1 MGVVLNQSIKNTVVT
16 YFGFG
21 IGAVNAL
28 FLYTNFLGKTHY
40 GMVAFL
46 LSASNI
52 MMPLMAF
59 GVQNTMIRFYSKYP
73 SVQERENFLS
83 FMLFMPLLL
92 IIPVSAITY
101 FFYDQIAV
109 LILDK
114 NPEIKPFLWLIPILG
129 ICMGYFEVYYAW
141 VKVHMQSVVGN
152 FINEVFVRVIIF
164 VLLFGVYWNWISKDE
179 FIYALFGAYLFQL
192 IAMKSYAMFVK
203 MPKFTFTIPKNVKEI
218 FGYSFFIILSGS
230 VAVLLMDFDKVMIP
244 SYRNISDNALYSV
257 AIFIA
262 TVIAVPSRAM
272 LQIIYPITA
281 RLMNENKLEELND
294 LYKKSALNLQVFGGL
309 VMIGIFL
316 NIKEL
321 YKLIPGEYSGG
332 IAVVFII
339 GLTKFYDVILGNNNA
354 IILNTKYYR
363 TVLFFGLFLVFMMV
377 MLNMLLIPVY
387 GIVGAAWAT
396 LISVMVYNSIKLLF
410 VVKKMNLYPFTINTV
425 KSFGIIIAVFCMF
438 YFWDFPFNPIINI
451 ILKSILIT
459 IVYVTLN
466 YKFKISLEING
477 FILQF
482 LKRVGFVS
490 K

>member
-1 MGVVLNQSIKNTVVT
+1 MGIVLNQSIKNTVVT

-21 IGAVNAL
+21 IGAINAL

-59 GVQNTMIRFYSKYP
+59 GVQNTMIRFYSKYTTET
-73 SVQERENFLS
+73 ERENFLS

-92 IIPVSAITY
+92 IIPISTITY
-101 FFYDQIAV
+101 FCYDQIAV

-141 VKVHMQSVVGN
+141 VKVHMKSVVGN

-164 VLLFGVYWNWISKDE
+164 ALLFGVYWKWISKDE
-179 FIYALFGAYLFQL
+179 FIYALMGAYLLQL
-192 IAMKSYAMFVK
+192 IAMKSYAMHIK
-203 MPKFTFTIPKNVKEI
+203 MPKFIFSIPKNVKEI

-272 LQIIYPITA
+272 VQIIYPITA
-281 RLMNENKLEELND
+281 RLMNENKHDELSD

-321 YKLIPGEYSGG
+321 YKIIPGEYSGG

-354 IILNTKYYR
+354 IILNTKYYK
-363 TVLFFGLFLVFMMV
+363 TVLFFGLLLVFLMV
-377 MLNMLLIPVY
+377 ILNMLLIPLY
-387 GIVGAAWAT
+387 GIEGAAWAT
-396 LISVMVYNSIKLLF
+396 LISVVIYNTIKLLF
-410 VVKKMNLYPFTINTV
+410 VVKKMNLFPFTINTL
-425 KSFGIIIAVFCMF
+425 KSFGVILAVFGMF
-438 YFWDFPFNPIINI
+438 YFWDFPFYPIINI

-459 IVYVTLN
+459 IVYVVFN
-466 YKFKISLEING
+466 YKLKVSLEING
-477 FILQF
+477 FIIQF
-482 LKRVGFVS
+482 LRRLNLIS